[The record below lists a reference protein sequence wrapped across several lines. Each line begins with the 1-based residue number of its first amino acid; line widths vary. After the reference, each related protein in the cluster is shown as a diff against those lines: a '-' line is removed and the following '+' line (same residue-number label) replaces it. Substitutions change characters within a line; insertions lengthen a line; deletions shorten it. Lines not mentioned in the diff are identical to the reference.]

1 MTCGASRRQE
11 DEMAGSV
18 RLEPGQEQVVSAS
31 ARERWNH
38 TGVVVSAGEVYE
50 FAALAGSVW
59 KDASHE
65 VSAKGYELSRLA
77 PFRPFRR
84 HKEAPWFELIGGI
97 GESEAE
103 TFRVAERNTV
113 TMSATG
119 ELVLYANDA
128 GFMYWNNSGSIKVNV
143 RRIS

>member
-1 MTCGASRRQE
+1 
-11 DEMAGSV
+11 MADSV
-18 RLEPGQEQVVSAS
+18 RLAPGEKKVVSAS

-38 TGVVVSAGEVYE
+38 TGVAVTAGEVYE
-50 FAALAGSVW
+50 FAVVAGSVW

-65 VSAKGYELSRLA
+65 VSASGYELPRLA
-77 PFRPFRR
+77 MFRPFRR

-97 GESEAE
+97 GESEAA
-103 TFRVAERNTV
+103 TFRIGERNTV
-113 TMSATG
+113 TMNSTG

-143 RRIS
+143 RRVS